1 MSIIFLKGR
10 CDSYLHI
17 NHLGFLLVYKPETLV
32 EGELL
37 FWNQMQHI
45 LEDKSREERKTIN
58 FRIISVCY
66 NSFLYYFLHY
76 LQEKNGSESRKEYS
90 FKYFE
95 LIFIYL
101 VSFTEP

>member
-1 MSIIFLKGR
+1 M
-10 CDSYLHI
+10 D
-17 NHLGFLLVYKPETLV
+17 
-32 EGELL
+32 GELL

-45 LEDKSREERKTIN
+45 LEDKSREERKNIN

-66 NSFLYYFLHY
+66 NSFLYYFPHY
-76 LQEKNGSESRKEYS
+76 LQEKNGGESRKEYS

-101 VSFTEP
+101 VSFIEP